1 MKKDEK
7 RRYGVEGGKGQGSFA
22 TEKRAAKLKRKDSFV
37 SSETCQKNKWK
48 LNFFSSHQWMSE
60 FGGVVVVVCD
70 GDGGRRRSSEA
81 NFTSCHV
88 FGHDLQLVRRCR
100 QRLEKRG

>member
-1 MKKDEK
+1 
-7 RRYGVEGGKGQGSFA
+7 
-22 TEKRAAKLKRKDSFV
+22 
-37 SSETCQKNKWK
+37 
-48 LNFFSSHQWMSE
+48 MSE